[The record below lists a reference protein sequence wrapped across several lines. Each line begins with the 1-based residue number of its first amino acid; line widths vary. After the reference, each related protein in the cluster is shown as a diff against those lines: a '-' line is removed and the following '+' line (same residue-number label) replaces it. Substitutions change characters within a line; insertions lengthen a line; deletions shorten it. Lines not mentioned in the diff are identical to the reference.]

1 MDTNSDTK
9 IGHHR
14 MIGRSLVGLY
24 KGIEELAPSR
34 YRYETRDAPCY
45 TPRPVAS
52 PLFTVAA
59 AANISVATRAIAGPD
74 GRSAWKER

>member
-1 MDTNSDTK
+1 MGHNSGQQ
-9 IGHHR
+9 IGHYR
-14 MIGRSLVGLY
+14 MIDRPLVGLC
-24 KGIEELAPSR
+24 KGVEELATSR
-34 YRYETRDAPCY
+34 YRYETLAAPCY
-45 TPRPVAS
+45 TPRLDTN